1 MPERVEGTAVMVK
14 TIKMAEIYGIAE
26 NADKPMGEL
35 TICANGW
42 ETRYSWGHT
51 AEVWAGCEKMAT
63 AKMRYYNRTWEEYR
77 FQSVIH
83 EALYKY
89 VKCVTG
95 RNPLKSLAARDMKP
109 MKGAAAEA
117 RRQTRVAEHEFA
129 KWLYNALTAA
139 VDGKAIPQYHAVA

>member
-1 MPERVEGTAVMVK
+1 MVK
-14 TIKMAEIYGIAE
+14 TIKMAEIYGVAE

-51 AEVWAGCEKMAT
+51 AEVWADNKLMAT
-63 AKMRYYNRTWEEYR
+63 AKIRYYNRTWEEYR
-77 FQSVIH
+77 FKSVIH
-83 EALYKY
+83 EALCKY
-89 VKCVTG
+89 VIGVTG
-95 RNPLKSLAARDMKP
+95 INPWHDIAKRDKNP
-109 MKGAAAEA
+109 MKGKAAEA